1 MLLGTGWRQRADATS
16 LRLRLIGL
24 VALIFAFSLALGGT
38 VACLNASRSVD
49 AEMRAALAVAR
60 QTIEAEAVLLATSV
74 EPRRDLERLVAS
86 FRGSRHLRVRFIG
99 LDTDATLQVGPTP
112 SAAPVPRWFV
122 RLIDVPPRTL
132 QLPIAIGQRAFGE
145 IIVETAPYNEV
156 AEIWNEFGDGL
167 LILGLFSLPTM
178 ALIYLFVGR
187 ALRPLERL
195 ATALSRLGEGDY
207 AVRLADRL
215 PPELA
220 RLRDRFNCTAAQ
232 LAAMA
237 AENRR
242 LNEELVGLQQ
252 QERSDLARDL
262 HDDVGP
268 YLFAINVDASNIT
281 RHMREGKL
289 AAIAG
294 HAAAISEAVHHLQEQ
309 VRRML
314 GRLRPIGLAEFGL
327 ADAIANLVEFWRRRR
342 PEIDYRLD
350 IAPAAQFCGDL
361 IDTTIF
367 RIVQEA
373 MNNAIRH
380 SVPSTIRINI
390 CVMQTDG
397 REVVK
402 VSVADNGR
410 GAAAGPVMGY
420 GLLGMSERVKA
431 IGGSLDLAS
440 AAGEGFTLTA
450 AIPLRGQAAVP
461 PAWATL

>member
-1 MLLGTGWRQRADATS
+1 
-16 LRLRLIGL
+16 
-24 VALIFAFSLALGGT
+24 
-38 VACLNASRSVD
+38 
-49 AEMRAALAVAR
+49 MRAALAVAR
-60 QTIEAEAVLLATSV
+60 QTIEAETLLLATSA

-86 FRGSRHLRVRFIG
+86 FRGSRHLRVR
-99 LDTDATLQVGPTP
+99 LTDLSTDAALQAGPTP
-112 SAAPVPRWFV
+112 PAESVPRWFV

-132 QLPIAIGQRAFGE
+132 RLPVRVGEGAFGE
-145 IIVETAPYNEV
+145 ITVEAAPNNEV
-156 AEIWNEFGDGL
+156 AEIWNEFGDSL

-195 ATALSRLGEGDY
+195 ATALGRLGEGDY
-207 AVRLADRL
+207 GVRLADRL

-281 RHMREGKL
+281 RHLREGKL
-289 AAIAG
+289 TAITG
-294 HAAAISEAVHHLQEQ
+294 HAAAIAEAVRHLQEQ

-314 GRLRPIGLAEFGL
+314 ARLRPIGLAEFGL

-350 IAPAAQFCGDL
+350 MAPSAQCFGDV

-373 MNNAIRH
+373 VNNAIRH
-380 SVPSTIRINI
+380 SAPSAICINI
-390 CVMQTDG
+390 CLARTEG

-402 VSVADNGR
+402 VTVTDDGR
-410 GAAAGPVMGY
+410 GAAVGPIMGY
-420 GLLGMSERVKA
+420 GLLGISERVKA
-431 IGGSLDLAS
+431 IGGSLDLVSAS
-440 AAGEGFTLTA
+440 GEGFTLAA
-450 AIPLRGQAAVP
+450 AIPLRGQDAVA
-461 PAWATL
+461 PAWATS